1 MKTFK
6 LVFSGDI
13 LPGHEPERVKTQL
26 AAMLKVPPEKSARL
40 FSGKDVILKT
50 GLDETRVDAYRRKLA
65 TMGVGV
71 RAVAETAPES
81 AVKTEASAL
90 VSRPADSAPEASTMA
105 LAPVAHETKDA
116 AASPLQVEP
125 VSEPVPETQCPEC
138 GHTQPKRTLCVQC
151 GADMPR
157 IRAAQAAA
165 AEEARRPPA
174 PGRGVQDRE
183 SDAAQEVERPGYLG
197 LSFEGRFGRRSYFV
211 GNFLV
216 MLVVALLAFAGALA
230 GSGIGFLLMIPALIV
245 GFLMIL
251 RVTVLRFHDFNWSGW
266 WSLLLF
272 VPGVGVVASLLLLF
286 MPGSTGSN
294 DHGYRPS
301 PTPWLHAGLL
311 ILAMVVASAVMLPVA
326 LKSYAAYVE
335 RVQQAQSAIR

>member
-81 AVKTEASAL
+81 AVKTDASAL
-90 VSRPADSAPEASTMA
+90 VSRPADSAPAASTMA
-105 LAPVAHETKDA
+105 LAPVAHETTDA
-116 AASPLQVEP
+116 AASPLQGEP

-165 AEEARRPPA
+165 AEARRPPV
-174 PGRGVQDRE
+174 PGRCIQEPE
-183 SDAAQEVERPGYLG
+183 SDTSQEVERPGYLG

-216 MLVVALLAFAGALA
+216 MLVVALLGFASALA
-230 GSGIGFLLMIPALIV
+230 GGGIGFLLMIPAIIV
-245 GFLMIL
+245 GFIL
-251 RVTVLRFHDFNWSGW
+251 IMRVSVLRFHDFNWSGW

-272 VPGVGVVASLLLLF
+272 VPGVGAVASLLLLF
-286 MPGSTGSN
+286 MPGSTNSN
-294 DHGYRPS
+294 DYGYRPS
-301 PTPWLHAGLL
+301 PTPWLHASLL
-311 ILAMVVASAVMLPVA
+311 ILAMVVASAMMLPVA
-326 LKSYAAYVE
+326 LKSYATYVE
-335 RVQQAQSAIR
+335 RAQQAQSAVR